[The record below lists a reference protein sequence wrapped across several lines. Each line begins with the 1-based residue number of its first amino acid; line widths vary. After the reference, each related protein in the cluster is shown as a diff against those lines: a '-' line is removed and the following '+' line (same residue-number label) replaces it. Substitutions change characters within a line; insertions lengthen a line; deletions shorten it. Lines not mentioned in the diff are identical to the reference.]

1 MTATGL
7 QKYIDI
13 NLDATKKFKVDINIY
28 SPDPSQGVIV
38 TSELLDPSV
47 EQITSI
53 ARLTLQDVHA
63 DSIMTFKF
71 PNTDDVLE
79 CFQDGGEIICRK
91 AQAYRL

>member
-47 EQITSI
+47 EHITLV
-53 ARLTLQDVHA
+53 ARLTLQEEHA

-79 CFQDGGEIICRK
+79 CFNDGGEIICRK

>member
-47 EQITSI
+47 EEITSI
-53 ARLTLQDVHA
+53 ARLTLQDAHA

-79 CFQDGGEIICRK
+79 CFNDGGEIICRK
-91 AQAYRL
+91 AQTYRL

>member
-1 MTATGL
+1 MTVTGL

-13 NLDATKKFKVDINIY
+13 NLDATKQFKVDISIY

-47 EQITSI
+47 EHITLV
-53 ARLTLQDVHA
+53 ARLTLQDEHT

-71 PNTDDVLE
+71 PDTEDVLE

-91 AQAYRL
+91 AQIYRL

>member
-7 QKYIDI
+7 QKYINI
-13 NLDATKKFKVDINIY
+13 NLDATKRFKVDISIY

-38 TSELLDPSV
+38 TSDVLDPSV
-47 EQITSI
+47 EHITLV
-53 ARLTLQDVHA
+53 ARLTLQEEHA

-79 CFQDGGEIICRK
+79 CFNDGGEIICRK

>member
-13 NLDATKKFKVDINIY
+13 NLDATKRFKVDISIY

-38 TSELLDPSV
+38 TSDVLDPSV
-47 EQITSI
+47 EHITLV
-53 ARLTLQDVHA
+53 ARLTLQEEHA

-71 PNTDDVLE
+71 PNTEDVLE

>member
-13 NLDATKKFKVDINIY
+13 NLDGTKKFKVDINIY

-38 TSELLDPSV
+38 TSDVLEPTV
-47 EQITSI
+47 EGITLV
-53 ARLTLQDVHA
+53 ARLTLQDAHA

-79 CFQDGGEIICRK
+79 CFNDGGEIICRK